1 MTYSALSLLRNALSR
16 HRDWPAA
23 WRSPEPRRSYDTVI
37 VGAGGHGLAAAF
49 YLASRYGVRDVAVLD
64 KGWLGGGNTG
74 RNTAVIRANYLREES
89 VRFQARSLEMW
100 RQLSQELNF
109 NVMFSPRGQIDLI
122 RTWGKL
128 RDLRRRA
135 AIMARHGVAYEIVS
149 PEAIRRMVPEL
160 ALGDP
165 GHMQP
170 GSGGKRLP
178 VLAGAWQP
186 QAGIARHD
194 AVAWGYA
201 RAADALGVD
210 IVQNCEVT
218 GIRRDGARATGVE
231 TSRGPIAARRIAI
244 AVAGHAGQ
252 LAGMAGFRLPIET
265 WPLVAFVSEPL
276 KPFLHTCVNCP
287 ATQVYVNQSDKG
299 ELVIGGGPDRY
310 RSFAQRGD
318 WETVEVVSRALVDLF
333 PRLGRVSL
341 MRQWAGMI
349 DVAYDT
355 SPILSRSPLDNVFLS
370 VGWGSG
376 GFKAIPAGGEALAR
390 LVATGE
396 PDPVA
401 APFGLARFAEG
412 RPLFETAS
420 ASARG

>member
-1 MTYSALSLLRNALSR
+1 MSYSALSLLIHAFQG
-16 HRDWPAA
+16 HRDWQPA
-23 WRSPEPRRSYDTVI
+23 WREPELKPAYDIVI
-37 VGAGGHGLAAAF
+37 IGGGGHGLATAF
-49 YLASRYGVRDVAVLD
+49 HLAQLGAGTIAVLE

-89 VRFQARSLEMW
+89 VRFHAHSMALWNE
-100 RQLSQELNF
+100 LSSTLNF

-135 AIMARHGVAYEIVS
+135 AIMERHGVEYDLIS
-149 PEAIRRMVPEL
+149 TRRIREMVPDL
-160 ALGDP
+160 DLGTEGAIEP
-165 GHMQP
+165 GF
-170 GSGGKRLP
+170 GGKRLP
-178 VLAGAWQP
+178 VLGGAWHP
-186 QAGIARHD
+186 GAGIARHD

-210 IVQNCEVT
+210 IIQNCEVT
-218 GIRRDGARATGVE
+218 GFRRDGQRVTAIETTRGSISTSKVGV
-231 TSRGPIAARRIAI
+231 
-244 AVAGHAGQ
+244 AVAGHAGVVAE
-252 LAGMAGFRLPIET
+252 LAGFRLPVDT

-276 KPFLHTCVNCP
+276 KPFLHTCINCP
-287 ATQVYVNQSDKG
+287 ATQIYVNQSDKG

-310 RSFAQRGD
+310 RSHAQKGD
-318 WETVEVVSRALVDLF
+318 WETVENVTRSLIDLF
-333 PRLGRVSL
+333 PRLGRVKL
-341 MRQWAGMI
+341 LRQWAGMI

-355 SPILSRSPLDNVFLS
+355 SPILSRSPLDNLYLS

-376 GFKAIPAGGEALAR
+376 GFKAIPAGGEAFAKLI
-390 LVATGE
+390 ATGM
-396 PDPVA
+396 PDELI
-401 APFGLARFAEG
+401 APFGLDRFQRG